1 MRQGRPGVNA
11 RPPTLATGYVAG
23 PPAARPSP
31 IRSLSPSPD
40 PTLPGEIH
48 QALGDNVEVHPAAD
62 AEAARHAVERHD
74 VVAVLSTDG
83 PDQLRLEIAGAVGTS
98 TTSVVNNLVGAYAHG
113 AGKHVTTED

>member
-1 MRQGRPGVNA
+1 M
-11 RPPTLATGYVAG
+11 
-23 PPAARPSP
+23 PPATSLGRLQRAPSP